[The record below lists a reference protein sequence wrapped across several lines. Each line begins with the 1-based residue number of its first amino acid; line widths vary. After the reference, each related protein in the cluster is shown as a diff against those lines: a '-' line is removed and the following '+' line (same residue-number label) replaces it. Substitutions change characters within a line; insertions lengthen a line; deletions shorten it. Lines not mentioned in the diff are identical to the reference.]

1 MSGQLDILAL
11 EPLFGGPRRLML
23 EAMIRCSR
31 HRWVLQKLPARRVE
45 RRLTAAAHWF
55 AEQLSR
61 HPVGNIDALFVSE
74 AINLADLFRLVP
86 ALAKKPAVVYFH
98 SNQLPEIG
106 VRTEGPNDLVNL
118 NTAAAA
124 TELWFNSI
132 YHLKRFVGKAASMVE
147 RYPEL
152 QVRSPI
158 PDILA
163 KSRVMHPPLDLAK
176 MHEVMEGHH
185 ILRRKRTIFM
195 DMTEAHV
202 ALVNT
207 ALRTLDRRGEPYSLM
222 VTGPDD
228 ELASDIP
235 RRVIGDR
242 DDEAQIRAVHEAG
255 VMLSARFDATD
266 DLHVIRALAAGCWP
280 IVPASGVYMEMIP
293 ERLHESCLYEAS
305 VDGLVGK
312 LLDYWHMDRP
322 AGSLEVVQRVVHE
335 RDSVVTCKAMDD
347 RLAELSQLATKS
359 MSH

>member
-11 EPLFGGPRRLML
+11 EPFFGGPRRLML
-23 EAMIRCSR
+23 ETLIRCSR
-31 HRWVLQKLPARRVE
+31 HRWTLQKLPARRLE
-45 RRLTAAAHWF
+45 RRLSTAAHWF
-55 AEQLSR
+55 AEQIAR
-61 HPVGNIDALFVSE
+61 HPVGHADVLFVSE
-74 AINLADLFRLVP
+74 AMNLADLFRLVP
-86 ALAKKPAVVYFH
+86 ELAKKPTVVYFH

-106 VRTEGPNDLVNL
+106 VKTEGPLDLVNL

-163 KSRVMHPPLDLAK
+163 KSRVMHPPLDMAK
-176 MHEVMEGHH
+176 MHEVMEGYH
-185 ILRRKRTIFM
+185 ITRRKRTIFI
-195 DMTEAHV
+195 DMTEAHA

-207 ALRTLDRRGEPYSLM
+207 TFRTLDRRGEAYSLA

-228 ELASDIP
+228 ELAADIP

-242 DDEAQIRAVHEAG
+242 DDVGQIRAVHEAG
-255 VMLSARFDATD
+255 VMLSAKFDATD
-266 DLHVIRALAAGCWP
+266 DIHVVRALAAGCWP

-293 ERLHESCLYEAS
+293 ERLHEACLYEAS
-305 VDGLVGK
+305 VEGLVSK
-312 LLDYWHMDRP
+312 LLDFWHMDKP
-322 AGSLEVVQRVVHE
+322 GGSFELVQRVVRE

-347 RLAELSQLATKS
+347 RFAELKC
-359 MSH
+359 